1 MRNILICFCL
11 SYMCFYAQTQE
22 KISYQAVIR
31 NATNQLMPNQAI
43 GMRVSVLQGSVNGA
57 AVYIETHTKTTNVNG
72 LVSLEIGNG
81 QIVNGNFSLI
91 DWSNGPF
98 FIKTETDINGGTN
111 YTITGTSQML
121 SVPYALYA
129 KNAGKVNNMAMPT
142 ITTLSATNVTSNEV
156 TFQANF
162 SGFGVIEKG
171 FVWSPFNGPSA
182 INSEKNVVPGTEW
195 GNFSFRNQLFKV
207 TNETGSFHAFKPNTT
222 YYYRAYVLTEN
233 NIYLYGE
240 TIPFTTLSVGQQ
252 GPAGGIVFY
261 DKGIYSEGWRFL
273 EAAPTDQNSVPTSFG
288 CVNLSV
294 ANTSLFLGKGLLNTQ
309 LLTAACAEVSPA
321 KLSDDL
327 VIGTFNDWFLPSVT
341 ELFLMYFNLQ
351 EQNLGNFSGE
361 YWSSTDGHLNP
372 FSQLGP
378 FANKKVW
385 TVRFTG
391 STGSS
396 QNFKNY
402 IGNTRAARYF

>member
-1 MRNILICFCL
+1 
-11 SYMCFYAQTQE
+11 MCFYAQTPE

-31 NATNQLMPNQAI
+31 NATNQLVPNQAI

-129 KNAGKVNNMAMPT
+129 KNAGKLSNMAMPT
-142 ITTLSATNVTSNEV
+142 ITTLPATNVTSNQA
-156 TFQANF
+156 TFNANF
-162 SGFGVIEKG
+162 SGFGVLEKG
-171 FVWSPFNGPSA
+171 FVWSFLDNPSA
-182 INSEKNVVPGTEW
+182 LNSEKNVVPGSAW
-195 GNFSFRNQLFKV
+195 GNFNFQNELFKV
-207 TNETGSFHAFKPNTT
+207 TTINGSVRSSSFAFKPNTT

-240 TIPFTTLSVGQQ
+240 TILFTTLSIGQQ

-261 DKGIYSEGWRFL
+261 DKGIYSEGWRYL

-327 VIGTFNDWFLPSVT
+327 VVGTFNDWFLPSVT

-372 FSQLGP
+372 FYQLGP
-378 FANKKVW
+378 FSQKTAW
-385 TVRFTG
+385 AVRFT
-391 STGSS
+391 TGVGPAGDTW
-396 QNFKNY
+396 QNFKSY
-402 IGNTRAARYF
+402 LANTRAVRYF